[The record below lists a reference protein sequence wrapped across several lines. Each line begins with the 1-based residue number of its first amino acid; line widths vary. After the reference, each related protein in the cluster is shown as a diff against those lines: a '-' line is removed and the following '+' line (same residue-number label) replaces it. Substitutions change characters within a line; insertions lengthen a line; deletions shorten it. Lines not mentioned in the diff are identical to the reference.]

1 MAATPAYP
9 KNVLEPP
16 RSLYLH
22 VPFCPHICPYCD
34 FHKMKRHKG
43 LVDRYLD
50 QLERD
55 LDDAGATWGGPLD
68 TLYLGGGTPSHLT
81 DAELTRLMD
90 AVTRHFDL
98 TPALEVT
105 LEADPGTFDAARAA
119 WFKDLG
125 ITRLS
130 IGVQST
136 QVESLATLG
145 RTHTPDGALQAIAFG
160 QAAGLAVSADLMT
173 AVPQQDAGVDA
184 TTLVASGVNHLSV
197 YTLTIEPGT
206 PFALRGM
213 TVSEDRAQ
221 ADDQAVRGV
230 LRRAGFERYEVSNWA
245 QPGFEAVHNRRYWT
259 GDSYLG
265 LGPSA
270 ASLLPGGTH
279 GVRHVVPTI
288 KDWLLGRPAEVTLRS
303 ASDAQFEALLTGLRT
318 REGVDL
324 DGLETIT
331 GAPLPI
337 FWDARLREDEHA
349 GRIRREGTHIRATET
364 GLDLLNAMLERYVP

>member
-1 MAATPAYP
+1 M
-9 KNVLEPP
+9 LGPP

-34 FHKMKRHKG
+34 FHKMKRHEG
-43 LVDRYLD
+43 LVARYLD

-55 LDDAGATWGGPLD
+55 LDAAGATYGGPLD

-90 AVTRHFDL
+90 AITRNFDL
-98 TPALEVT
+98 TGALEVT
-105 LEADPGTFDAARAA
+105 LEADPGTFGAERAA

-125 ITRLS
+125 VTRLS

-136 QVESLATLG
+136 QSAALEVLG
-145 RTHTPDGALQAIAFG
+145 RTHTPDGALHAIDVA
-160 QAAGLAVSADLMT
+160 QDAGLAVSADLMT
-173 AVPQQDAGVDA
+173 AIPHQDAEADAATFIATGVQ
-184 TTLVASGVNHLSV
+184 HLSV
-197 YTLTIEPGT
+197 YTLTIEPNT
-206 PFALRGM
+206 VFARRGM
-213 TVSEDRAQ
+213 TVEEERAQ
-221 ADDQAVRGV
+221 ADDRAVRAV
-230 LRRAGFERYEVSNWA
+230 LHQAGFDRYEVSNWA
-245 QPGFEAVHNRRYWT
+245 KPGSEAVHNRRYWT

-279 GVRHVVPTI
+279 GVRQVVPTI
-288 KDWLLGRPAEVTLRS
+288 KDWLAGTAPELEERS
-303 ASDAQFEALLTGLRT
+303 AQDAQFEALMTGLRT

-324 DGLETIT
+324 ADLQTIT
-331 GAPLPI
+331 GSPLPA
-337 FWDARLREDEHA
+337 FWDALLQDDTHA
-349 GRIRREGTHIRATET
+349 GRIRREGSTIRATDT